1 MIHSILIT
9 NSNSEE
15 RKTKAFLMAANF
27 LGKPVTNNP
36 DFLFLEDTQSLKIA
50 QVRELQHQLAL
61 KPYLSPFK
69 VVLINEADKL
79 TLPAQHALLKTLEE
93 PPEKSI
99 IILTALNKET
109 LLPTIISRCQII
121 QLAVKKSFL
130 DQNIVNS
137 SFSIIHSV
145 LSATPGQRL
154 LWVEKT
160 IYNRDQAFEFCQ
172 NQLEAWRRLI
182 LIKTGILKE
191 EKTPDLI
198 SLSLLEIT
206 KTIRQIE
213 SSLRLLKANVNP
225 NIVAGNLL
233 LSYPF

>member
-1 MIHSILIT
+1 MHSILIT
-9 NSNSEE
+9 NSTFEE
-15 RKTKAFLMAANF
+15 RHTKALQLAENF
-27 LGKPVTNNP
+27 LGKPTSNHP
-36 DFLFLEDTQSLKIA
+36 DFLFLEDAPSLKIA

-61 KPYLSPFK
+61 KPYSAPFK

-93 PPEKSI
+93 PPERSI
-99 IILTALNKET
+99 IILTVPNKEA

-121 QLAVKKSFL
+121 QLPVKKSFPNQ
-130 DQNIVNS
+130 DIINS
-137 SFSIIHSV
+137 SLSTIHSV
-145 LSATPGQRL
+145 LPATPGQRL
-154 LWVEKT
+154 LLLEKT
-160 IYNRDQAFEFCQ
+160 VFNREQTIEFCQ

-182 LIKTGILKE
+182 FIKTGILKE
-191 EKTPDLI
+191 EKTPDFVP
-198 SLSLLEIT
+198 LSLLEIT

-225 NIVAGNLL
+225 NLVTGNLL